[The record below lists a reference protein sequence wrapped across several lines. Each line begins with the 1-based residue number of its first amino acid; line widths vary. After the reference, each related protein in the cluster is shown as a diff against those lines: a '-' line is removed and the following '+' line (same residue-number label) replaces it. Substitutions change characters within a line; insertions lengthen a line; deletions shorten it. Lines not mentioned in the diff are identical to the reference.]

1 MVVLPEVLEQVIL
14 DYACIK
20 RSNSEYSDYF
30 IINIHLNGIY
40 EKRIIKEWFLEC
52 IKEIAQDPNNNI
64 SVIFNFEGQTLTI
77 CIRNTDMNWCPTK
90 NIISDEY
97 GIILY
102 EKAQHISINA
112 DDILDV
118 LSSELLQINKI
129 GVSGVSSRCMK
140 HYWLQSVGYHD
151 KHEMWYYND
160 KWLYINKRGSYSFD
174 W

>member
-1 MVVLPEVLEQVIL
+1 MVVIPEVLEQVIL

-20 RSNSEYSDYF
+20 RSNSEYSDNF

-40 EKRIIKEWFLEC
+40 EKRIIREWFLES
-52 IKEIAQDPNNNI
+52 IKTIAEDSNNNI

-90 NIISDEY
+90 NIVSDEHA
-97 GIILY
+97 IILY
-102 EKAQHISINA
+102 EKAQNININA
-112 DDILDV
+112 DDILHV
-118 LSSELLQINKI
+118 LSHELMQINKI

-140 HYWLQSVGYHD
+140 YYWLKSVNYHD